1 MNTPVSHA
9 ARLGALIV
17 FVVAALSLRLQ
28 FDASRVSAGNG
39 SAVLTLFLMSGY
51 FTVLTNLLV
60 AIMMGLVAMRWRV
73 PGAVAFAGVLAIVMV
88 GLVYHTL
95 LAGLTNPQALA
106 WWADQGLHT
115 AVPVLTL
122 AWWLLFAPVPRW
134 QALTGGLIW
143 PLVYL
148 VYALARGVMTGLWPY
163 PFLNVARIG
172 WGGVAL
178 NSVGMM
184 IAFVVAGAVLIAL
197 KRRLG

>member
-143 PLVYL
+143 PLAYL
-148 VYALARGVMTGLWPY
+148 VYALTRGAMTGFWPY
-163 PFLNVARIG
+163 PFLNLARIG